1 MRTIMMPRMMIA
13 KLMKMIVIMK
23 ILQKLAS
30 HQ

>member
-1 MRTIMMPRMMIA
+1 MMERMMMIA

-23 ILQKLAS
+23 ISQKLAY

>member
-1 MRTIMMPRMMIA
+1 MKMIMMPRMMIA

>member
-1 MRTIMMPRMMIA
+1 MRTIMMLRMMIA

>member
-1 MRTIMMPRMMIA
+1 MRMIMMPRMMIA